1 MAAFHEDAVAA
12 GFGDSLSPT
21 SALLSLLEAP
31 TSLVEAV
38 EQEKE
43 VSQSVCQTNS
53 RFVLSV
59 SVGRR

>member
-31 TSLVEAV
+31 TSLVEDPVTHLEEPFARI
-38 EQEKE
+38 
-43 VSQSVCQTNS
+43 SSV
-53 RFVLSV
+53 
-59 SVGRR
+59 